1 MLEVFSSRETFL
13 FQSNTQRNPINM
25 AEKNFDLV
33 VLGGGPGGYVA
44 AIRAAQLGLKSAVI
58 DENQKFGGTCLRVGC
73 IPSKALLES
82 SHLLVE
88 ARDHM
93 MEHGITATKLTVD
106 LAAMMRRKS
115 GVVETL
121 TGGIAQLLK
130 KNKVTAIVGRGK
142 LAGGNKIEISG
153 GDTVTA
159 KNIII
164 ATGSVPMALPGI
176 ELDGDR
182 VGDSTAALSYTSV
195 PRRLV
200 VVGGGY
206 IGLEL
211 GSVWSR
217 LGSEVI
223 ILEAM
228 DKVLSGLDQ
237 EIARTAQRTFEK
249 QGLKFQTG
257 MWVEGVVRNGDKCT
271 VNIKDSPAIECDR
284 VLVSAGRTPNTK
296 SIGLD
301 AAGVNVDQ
309 RGFIVTDSNLK
320 TSADG
325 VFAIGDC
332 IGGAMLAHKASE
344 EGIAAVEHIVKGVG
358 HVNYDTIPA
367 IVYTHPEIA
376 SVGRTEEQL
385 KTEGVNYKK
394 GSCPF
399 GANGRARAMGA
410 AEGKIKILADAET
423 DRILGVHAIGSR
435 AGDLIAE
442 AGIAM
447 NFGASSEDL
456 ARCCHAHPTLS
467 EIMQEAALAV
477 SKRAIHT

>member
-1 MLEVFSSRETFL
+1 
-13 FQSNTQRNPINM
+13 
-25 AEKNFDLV
+25 
-33 VLGGGPGGYVA
+33 
-44 AIRAAQLGLKSAVI
+44 
-58 DENQKFGGTCLRVGC
+58 
-73 IPSKALLES
+73 
-82 SHLLVE
+82 
-88 ARDHM
+88 
-93 MEHGITATKLTVD
+93 
-106 LAAMMRRKS
+106 
-115 GVVETL
+115 L

-142 LAGGNKIEISG
+142 LTGSNTIEISNG
-153 GDTVTA
+153 ESVTA

-195 PRRLV
+195 PRKLV

-217 LGSEVI
+217 LGAEVI

-228 DKVLSGLDQ
+228 DKVLGGLDQ
-237 EIARTAQRTFEK
+237 EIARAAQRTFEK
-249 QGLKFQTG
+249 QGLTFRTG
-257 MWVEGVVRNGDKCT
+257 MWVESVVRDGDICT
-271 VNIKDSPAIECDR
+271 VNIKGGEKIDCDR
-284 VLVSAGRTPNTK
+284 VLVAAGRSPNTK

-301 AAGVNVDQ
+301 TAGIEVDQ
-309 RGFIVTDSNLK
+309 RGFIVTDSHLK
-320 TSADG
+320 TSVNG
-325 VFAIGDC
+325 VYAIGDC

-344 EGIAAVEHIVKGVG
+344 EGIAVVEQIVKGSG

-385 KTEGVNYKK
+385 KAEGTNYKK

-423 DRILGVHAIGSR
+423 DRILGVHAIGPR

-442 AGIAM
+442 AAVAM